1 MKKVAWGMAFYML
14 SSPIILLLMMALTML
29 PLAMLSG
36 NVIYYGSILI
46 PGLASAGGFYLL
58 MRGAEELGYGGNV
71 EWVRKISMVLA
82 AYGLV
87 ETVLYVLD
95 LMPNLG
101 FINTILSYAYSL
113 GGFLAVYMMTMSM
126 AEIQLFRRINL
137 YARELQKWF
146 TIWVVAGFIGSLVPS
161 LAMLTALV
169 ELAAAVVM
177 VVFFFRAAKNF
188 GDGSGSY
195 RVM

>member
-1 MKKVAWGMAFYML
+1 MKKIAWGMAFYML
-14 SSPIILLLMMALTML
+14 SGPIVLLSLMALAML
-29 PLAMLSG
+29 PLSG
-36 NVIYYGSILI
+36 APDMIIYYGSILI

-58 MRGAEELGYGGNV
+58 MRGAEELGYGGNID
-71 EWVRKISMVLA
+71 WVRKISMVLA
-82 AYGLV
+82 AYGLA
-87 ETVLYVLD
+87 ETLLYVLD

-101 FINTILSYAYSL
+101 ILSTILAYAYSL

-126 AEIQLFRRINL
+126 MAIQMFRRINL

-146 TIWVVAGFIGSLVPS
+146 TIWVVSGFVGSLLPS
-161 LAMLTALV
+161 LGMLAALV

-177 VVFFFRAAKNF
+177 VVYFFRAARNY
-188 GDGSGSY
+188 GDGSGNY

>member
-14 SSPIILLLMMALTML
+14 SGPLVLLMLMGLTLL
-29 PLAMLSG
+29 PLNMLSG

-71 EWVRKISMVLA
+71 EWVRKISMILA
-82 AYGLV
+82 AYGLA
-87 ETVLYVLD
+87 ETLLYLLD

-101 FINTILSYAYSL
+101 FVSTILSYAYSL
-113 GGFLAVYMMTMSM
+113 GGFIAVYLMTTSM
-126 AEIQLFRRINL
+126 VEIQLFRRIEL
-137 YARELQKWF
+137 YARQLQKWF
-146 TIWVVAGFIGSLVPS
+146 TIWVVAGFIGSLIPALS
-161 LAMLTALV
+161 MLTALV
-169 ELAAAVVM
+169 ELVAAVVM
-177 VVFFFRAAKNF
+177 VVYFFRAAKNF
-188 GDGSGSY
+188 GDGSGNF

>member
-14 SSPIILLLMMALTML
+14 SGPIVLLLMMGLTML
-29 PLAMLSG
+29 PMVSLSG
-36 NVIYYGSILI
+36 SMMYYASILI
-46 PGLASAGGFYLL
+46 PGLASVGGFYLL

-82 AYGLV
+82 AYGLA
-87 ETVLYVLD
+87 ELVLVLLD
-95 LMPNLG
+95 LMP
-101 FINTILSYAYSL
+101 SL
-113 GGFLAVYMMTMSM
+113 GMLSIILGYLYSFGGFVAVYLMTISM
-126 AEIQLFRRINL
+126 IEIQMLRRIEL

-146 TIWVVAGFIGSLVPS
+146 TIWVVAGFVGSLIPALS
-161 LAMLTALV
+161 FLTALA

-177 VVFFFRAAKNF
+177 VVYFFRAAKNYDRGGRNF
-188 GDGSGSY
+188 

>member
-14 SSPIILLLMMALTML
+14 SGPIVLLLMMALTML
-29 PLAMLSG
+29 PLSMLSG

-82 AYGLV
+82 AYGLA

-95 LMPNLG
+95 LMPDLG
-101 FINTILSYAYSL
+101 FVNIILGYVYSL
-113 GGFLAVYMMTMSM
+113 GGFLAVYMMTISM
-126 AEIQLFRRINL
+126 AEIQMFRRINL
-137 YARELQKWF
+137 YAQDLQKWF
-146 TIWVVAGFIGSLVPS
+146 TIWVVAGFVGSLIPA
-161 LAMLTALV
+161 LGMLTALV

-177 VVFFFRAAKNF
+177 VVYFFRAAQNY
-188 GDGSGSY
+188 GDGSGNY